1 MAPLPRFSS
10 SMLAL
15 LFLAGCSS
23 TQVISRESEMGD
35 ERIARPDRILV
46 YDFGSTPD
54 DIPPESSLADQVYE
68 PSVQPT
74 DEQLEVGRKLGA
86 EVAKQ
91 LASKISE
98 MGLPGLR
105 AVDQPPPQPG
115 DLVIRG
121 YFLTVDQGSAAKR
134 MIVGFGSG
142 AADLKT
148 FVEGYLMTDQ
158 GLRRLGSGEIESGS
172 KGGTPGLLVP
182 LAVTIATANPIGL
195 AVGGAVKVAGEA
207 SGSDT
212 IKGSAKR
219 TADLIAVELRPKFEE
234 QGWIASD

>member
-1 MAPLPRFSS
+1 MHATPRFTVLMSS
-10 SMLAL
+10 L
-15 LFLAGCSS
+15 LLLVGCSS
-23 TQVISRESEMGD
+23 TQVIERHSEMGD

-46 YDFGSTPD
+46 YDFGSTSD
-54 DIPPESSLADQVYE
+54 DVPPESGLAGQFDE
-68 PSVQPT
+68 PSTPPT
-74 DEQLEVGRKLGA
+74 EEQLRVGRELGA

-91 LASKISE
+91 LAAEISA

-105 AVDQPPPQPG
+105 ATDQPSPRPG

-121 YFLTVDQGSAAKR
+121 YFLSVDEGSAAKR
-134 MIVGFGSG
+134 MLVGFGSG
-142 AADLKT
+142 SADLKT

-158 GLRRLGSGEIESGS
+158 GLRRLGSGEINSGA

-207 SGSDT
+207 TGSDT

-219 TADLIAVELRPKFEE
+219 TADLIAKELRPKFEE
-234 QGWIASD
+234 QGWISSD

>member
-1 MAPLPRFSS
+1 MASYLRFSCL
-10 SMLAL
+10 MFAL

-23 TQVISRESEMGD
+23 TKVISRESEMGD
-35 ERIARPDRILV
+35 EKIARPDRILV
-46 YDFGSTPD
+46 YDFGTTPAWTVGFRSSQSSE
-54 DIPPESSLADQVYE
+54 PPTQ
-68 PSVQPT
+68 
-74 DEQLEVGRKLGA
+74 EQLEVGRKLGA

-105 AVDQPPPQPG
+105 AVDQASPRPG

-121 YFLTVDQGSAAKR
+121 YFLSVEQGSAAKR

-142 AADLKT
+142 AADLRT
-148 FVEGYLMTDQ
+148 HVEGYLMTDR
-158 GLRRLGSGEIESGS
+158 GLRRLGSGEIESGA
-172 KGGTPGLLVP
+172 KGGSPGLLVP

-212 IKGSAKR
+212 VVGSAKR
-219 TADLIAVELRPKFEE
+219 TADLIAKELRPKFEE

>member
-1 MAPLPRFSS
+1 
-10 SMLAL
+10 MLAL

-23 TQVISRESEMGD
+23 TRVTSRESHVGA

-54 DIPPESSLADQVYE
+54 DIPPESSIADQVYAS
-68 PSVQPT
+68 SVPPT

-105 AVDQPPPQPG
+105 AVDQPSPRPG

-121 YFLTVDQGSAAKR
+121 YFLSVEEGSAAKR
-134 MIVGFGSG
+134 MIIGFGSG

-148 FVEGYLMTDQ
+148 RVEGYLMTDQ
-158 GLRRLGSGEIESGS
+158 GLRRLGSGDIESGA
-172 KGGTPGLLVP
+172 KGGSPGLVVP

-195 AVGGAVKVAGEA
+195 AVGGAVKLAGEA

-219 TADLIAVELRPKFEE
+219 TADVIAKELRPKFEE
-234 QGWIASD
+234 QGWIAPD

>member
-1 MAPLPRFSS
+1 MF
-10 SMLAL
+10 AL

-23 TQVISRESEMGD
+23 TQVIDRQSNIGGEK
-35 ERIARPDRILV
+35 IARPDRILV

-54 DIPPESSLADQVYE
+54 DIPSDSFIADQISE
-68 PSVQPT
+68 PDTPPT
-74 DEQLEVGRKLGA
+74 EEQLRVGRELGV

-91 LASKISE
+91 LAAEISA

-105 AVDQPPPQPG
+105 AADQPSPRPG
-115 DLVIRG
+115 DLVIKG
-121 YFLTVDQGSAAKR
+121 YFLSVDQGSTAKR
-134 MIVGFGSG
+134 MLVGFGSG
-142 AADLKT
+142 SADLKT

-158 GLRRLGSGEIESGS
+158 GLRRLGSGEINSGA
-172 KGGTPGLLVP
+172 KGGTPGMIVP

-219 TADLIAVELRPKFEE
+219 TAELIAKELHTKFEE
-234 QGWIASD
+234 QGWVTAD